1 MVWSSRHCKHFW
13 GTSKET
19 GIVVNR
25 WENYKYTSHELNAG
39 QKYVVWG
46 TGEPCGTPA
55 CISLDKDISP
65 STEIE
70 FSINY
75 ADQEV

>member
-1 MVWSSRHCKHFW
+1 M
-13 GTSKET
+13 
-19 GIVVNR
+19 
-25 WENYKYTSHELNAG
+25 SHEQNAG
-39 QKYVVWG
+39 QKYVVWE

-75 ADQEV
+75 ADEEVRFQFFFNILLRMIK

>member
-1 MVWSSRHCKHFW
+1 M
-13 GTSKET
+13 
-19 GIVVNR
+19 
-25 WENYKYTSHELNAG
+25 SHEQNAG

-65 STEIE
+65 STETE

-75 ADQEV
+75 ADEEV